1 MQSPVTVTAA
11 ILSTGSLTWKAEAA
25 TWLETSQLR
34 VAAVSYE
41 AQARNVPS
49 LRARILL
56 KMKSEAASIG
66 GLFLDFNVFNRPISN
81 LKSHRQ
87 KL

>member
-34 VAAVSYE
+34 VAAENY
-41 AQARNVPS
+41 APIQKAACWPGHHDFCPYH
-49 LRARILL
+49 
-56 KMKSEAASIG
+56 MK
-66 GLFLDFNVFNRPISN
+66 
-81 LKSHRQ
+81 HRHGTC
-87 KL
+87 LPCVHGYY